1 MKNTLTLRTFI
12 SLVIFL
18 TAGTLFAQTNF
29 KSGYVIKLSGDTI
42 FGEIDYRNDVRM
54 AKKCSFRS
62 NANAPVI
69 DYKPEDIFG
78 YHFTDSKY
86 FVSEVVNGQRYFL
99 EFLIKG
105 KINIYDLKDDNG
117 YRFFLKKDS
126 SGIVEMPYEEGIRY
140 RDNKAYMYEST
151 KHMGILSYAMQ
162 DFPELKSRIEKIK
175 KPEHKSLIKLAE
187 DYHNA
192 VCTDEKCIIYEKK
205 MPAFTVNLEAVA
217 GDAMYYYHYYSNNIL
232 KQPAFTTG
240 LLAHIWMPMTSE
252 NLFFRT
258 GFIYSNLNFNDKYLN
273 FSYKIPLQ
281 IEYVYPKYIIRP
293 KLAIGTNIYVVPFY
307 GSIACMGGVNI
318 EINKMLSWSINYDID
333 FSHSKYFPLIP
344 SKLLS
349 QALST
354 GLYIKF

>member
-12 SLVIFL
+12 FLVVFL

-117 YRFFLKKDS
+117 YRFS
-126 SGIVEMPYEEGIRY
+126 
-140 RDNKAYMYEST
+140 
-151 KHMGILSYAMQ
+151 
-162 DFPELKSRIEKIK
+162 
-175 KPEHKSLIKLAE
+175 
-187 DYHNA
+187 
-192 VCTDEKCIIYEKK
+192 
-205 MPAFTVNLEAVA
+205 
-217 GDAMYYYHYYSNNIL
+217 
-232 KQPAFTTG
+232 
-240 LLAHIWMPMTSE
+240 
-252 NLFFRT
+252 
-258 GFIYSNLNFNDKYLN
+258 
-273 FSYKIPLQ
+273 
-281 IEYVYPKYIIRP
+281 
-293 KLAIGTNIYVVPFY
+293 
-307 GSIACMGGVNI
+307 
-318 EINKMLSWSINYDID
+318 
-333 FSHSKYFPLIP
+333 
-344 SKLLS
+344 
-349 QALST
+349 
-354 GLYIKF
+354 

>member
-1 MKNTLTLRTFI
+1 
-12 SLVIFL
+12 
-18 TAGTLFAQTNF
+18 
-29 KSGYVIKLSGDTI
+29 
-42 FGEIDYRNDVRM
+42 
-54 AKKCSFRS
+54 
-62 NANAPVI
+62 
-69 DYKPEDIFG
+69 
-78 YHFTDSKY
+78 
-86 FVSEVVNGQRYFL
+86 
-99 EFLIKG
+99 
-105 KINIYDLKDDNG
+105 
-117 YRFFLKKDS
+117 
-126 SGIVEMPYEEGIRY
+126 MPYEEGIRY

-151 KHMGILSYAMQ
+151 KHIGILSYAMQ
-162 DFPELKSRIEKIK
+162 DVPELKSRIENIK
-175 KPEHKSLIKLAE
+175 KPEHKTLIKLAE
-187 DYHNA
+187 DYHNV

-205 MPAFTVNLEAVA
+205 MPPFTVNLEVV
-217 GDAMYYYHYYSNNIL
+217 GGGVLYHYSSEYSSHEGH
-232 KQPAFTTG
+232 AYSMG
-240 LLAHIWMPMTSE
+240 VLAHLWMPMTSE

-281 IEYVYPKYIIRP
+281 IEYVYPKYIIKP
-293 KLAIGTNIYVVPFY
+293 KLAVGTNIYVVPFY